1 MNDEQGEFEALFLG
15 TRAPLLAYLTRRAAS
30 EDAADLLAEVY
41 LIAWRRRADLPPGEE
56 RRLWLYGVAR
66 RLLAEHHRSAW
77 KRVDAESGADD
88 SDTTDRSLGDDR
100 RGEAVRHALASLSD
114 VDRELVTLTTWER
127 LSPADAARVVGI
139 TAGTA
144 RVRLHR
150 ARARLAR
157 HPRLQALL
165 DDPDR
170 ERRPA
175 APSASGPASVTGG
188 GAVVL
193 ASEPFPGQRPFCVG
207 SVVSEG
213 RVGA

>member
-1 MNDEQGEFEALFLG
+1 VSDEQAQFETLFRD
-15 TRAPLLAYLTRRAAS
+15 TRAPLLAYLTRRAPS

-66 RLLAEHHRSAW
+66 RLLAEHHRSVLQ
-77 KRVDAESGADD
+77 RVDAEGAG
-88 SDTTDRSLGDDR
+88 DTDTPERPTEDDR
-100 RGEAVRHALASLSD
+100 RGEAVRWALESLSD

-165 DDPDR
+165 DSVDPGNCDTAV
-170 ERRPA
+170 PTAFGA
-175 APSASGPASVTGG
+175 ASAW
-188 GAVVL
+188 
-193 ASEPFPGQRPFCVG
+193 
-207 SVVSEG
+207 
-213 RVGA
+213 